1 MLFSQTMADV
11 FTKKKRSDIMSKI
24 RAKNTKPEL
33 LVRQF
38 LFSKGFRYRLHQNA
52 LPGKP
57 DIILKKYKTVIFVNG
72 CFWHGHKNCKKSIL
86 PTSNITFWKEKIQA
100 NIDRDKRSKRSLKKL
115 GWSIFTIWE
124 CNIENKMAFTKTM
137 NKLLKYLNDIKAELN
152 Y

>member
-1 MLFSQTMADV
+1 MADV
-11 FTKKKRSDIMSKI
+11 FTKKKRSDVMSKI

-38 LFSKGFRYRLHQNA
+38 LFSKGFRYRLHQNT

-57 DIILKKYKTVIFVNG
+57 DIILKKYKTIIFVNG

-86 PTSNITFWKEKIQA
+86 PTSNITFWKGKIQA
-100 NIDRDKRSKRSLKKL
+100 NIDRDKKSKRSLKKI

-124 CNIENKMAFTKTM
+124 CDIKNKMALTKTM
-137 NKLLKYLNDIKAELN
+137 NKLLKYLYAIKGKLN

>member
-1 MLFSQTMADV
+1 MADV

-57 DIILKKYKTVIFVNG
+57 DIILKKYKTIIFVNG

-100 NIDRDKRSKRSLKKL
+100 NIDRDKKSKRSLKKL

-124 CNIENKMAFTKTM
+124 CDIENKMALTKTM

>member
-1 MLFSQTMADV
+1 MADI
-11 FTKKKRSDIMSKI
+11 FTKEKRSDVMRRI

-38 LFSKGFRYRLHQNA
+38 LFSKGFRYRLHQNT

-57 DIILKKYKTVIFVNG
+57 DIILKRYKTVIFVNG
-72 CFWHGHKNCKKSIL
+72 CFWHGHKSCKKSIL
-86 PTSNITFWKEKIQA
+86 PTSNTAFWKEKIQA
-100 NIDRDKRSKRSLKKL
+100 NTDRDKNTKRSLKKL

-124 CNIENKMAFTKTM
+124 CNIKNKKSLNKEL
-137 NKLLKYLNDIKAELN
+137 NKLLDNLNAIKAKLK